1 MNPSLIYNITRII
14 TMFRHVLLLPK
25 PFNMFCSE
33 NFQKHSWSK
42 IRLEERLKLQSTDHF
57 KADKKVIKLG
67 EEGRNDEHLGKRW
80 FKDGCNKYLQ
90 RCCKSAIISELT
102 NQR

>member
-1 MNPSLIYNITRII
+1 
-14 TMFRHVLLLPK
+14 MF
-25 PFNMFCSE
+25 FSE

-42 IRLEERLKLQSTDHF
+42 IRFEERLKLQSTDHF